1 MIINYPPEL
10 PITARHDELLDT
22 IRDHQVIVVA
32 GETGSGKSTQLPKL
46 CLELGRGTDGL
57 IGHTQPRRIAA
68 RSIAERVAEELG
80 QELGDVVGYQV
91 RFTDVVS
98 DRTRLKLMTDGILLA
113 EIQHDPLLRRYD
125 TIIIDEAHERSL
137 NIDFLLG
144 WLHQL
149 LPRRPDLKLIITSAT
164 IDTQRFA
171 EHFASADGV
180 PAPII
185 EVSGRT
191 FPVELR
197 YQPIEEG
204 DQTDAICDAV
214 VELFRD
220 VPGDVLVF
228 CSGEREIRDATDALI
243 DLGLPNTEIVPLYAR
258 LSAAEQHRVFAA
270 HRGRRVVVATNVAET
285 SLTVPGIR
293 SVVDPGTA
301 RISRFNR
308 RTKVQR
314 LPIEPVSQASAN
326 QRAGRC
332 GRVAAGVCI
341 RLYAE
346 DDFAGRPAFTEP
358 EIQRTNLASVILQMA
373 TLGLGDV
380 EAFPFVDPPD
390 RASIRAG
397 IALLEELGAVRPGR
411 QGHGDWVTKL
421 GRRLARLP
429 VDPRLGRM
437 LIEAERLGCLREV
450 RIIVAGLSIQDPRE
464 RPTGKEQ
471 AAREAH
477 ARFADDSS
485 DFLSWIHLWEHLETE
500 RRARSS
506 NQFRRMCRNEFLNAQ
521 RVREWQD
528 LHSQLRRALAHRT
541 RSDRTRS
548 GQTRSDQTPHS
559 VDQAQPA
566 HPDVIHRA
574 LLSGLLSHIG
584 RKNPDGP
591 DYRGPQGTNFAIAP
605 GSSLFKRNPSW
616 VMAAE
621 LVETNRVWA
630 RVLARIQ
637 PEWLERV
644 GAHLLAHNY
653 GDPWW
658 DADQGVAKIHH
669 SATLYGLPVFT
680 NRTELLHRSDREG
693 ARWFLLGNAFALGEW
708 GARSPSF
715 AQHNRDQREAVIALE
730 IKSRRDDLL
739 IAHDRV
745 VEWFDRRVPEDVA
758 TVKEFER
765 WWRDQRMIEPHRFDL
780 TIDDLTAPEASEVE
794 AEAFPDELGNGEA
807 ALGLT
812 YVFEPG
818 HRLDGV
824 TIDVPLVQL
833 RSVDATVF
841 DWLVPGLRGE
851 LVEAMLRSL
860 PKPMRKQLLPI
871 ADTARGLLDE
881 LDERDDPAPTR
892 PLAVALTQVLGRTLG
907 VSVTPEDFDRER
919 VPSHLRPRFRVV
931 DDRSADVEP
940 EVLAEGTD
948 LIMLR
953 ELLDERVRA
962 TVTGAGHALQ
972 RADVT
977 TWDFGELPP
986 SVDVSHRG
994 HRAVAFPSLV
1004 IDGDRIDLRL
1014 LPSED
1019 EQQEAMWPAY
1029 RRLIGRHRP
1038 SLSKVLRPLLTTET
1052 KLALIVSPYD
1062 SPSTWLDDCV
1072 DGAIEAM
1079 MVDWGGPAWSQAAFD
1094 SHVEA
1099 MRRLLPDR
1107 VADLASR
1114 SLQAL
1119 VANRH
1124 LQTRLEDVPAGFAA
1138 AYRDVRAQRDRLL
1151 YAGFIAEVGADRLDD
1166 IARYLKAAVHR
1177 LSRLP
1182 EAPSRDTESMLRI
1195 RSLEATWDDLV
1206 AGTSWSAELEDA
1218 GWLLQELRVTLFA
1231 QHLRPGQPGRQPVS
1245 EKRVRSMLDRLGSAG

>member
-1 MIINYPPEL
+1 MIVDYPPEL

-22 IRDHQVIVVA
+22 IRDHQVVVVA

-46 CLELGRGTDGL
+46 CLELGRGTDAL

-80 QELGDVVGYQV
+80 QDLGDVVGYQV

-171 EHFASADGV
+171 EHFAGPDGV

-197 YQPIEEG
+197 YRPIEEG

-228 CSGEREIRDATDALI
+228 CSGEREIRDATDALT
-243 DLGLPNTEIVPLYAR
+243 DLALPNTEIVPLYAR
-258 LSAAEQHRVFAA
+258 LSAAEQHRVFAP

-346 DDFAGRPAFTEP
+346 DDFAGRPPFTEP

-397 IALLEELGAVRPGR
+397 VALLEELGAVRPGR
-411 QGHGDWVTKL
+411 QGHRDWVTKI

-437 LIEAERLGCLREV
+437 LVEAERLGCLQEV

-471 AAREAH
+471 IAREAH
-477 ARFADDSS
+477 ARFADDGS

-500 RRARSS
+500 RRERSS
-506 NQFRRMCRNEFLNAQ
+506 NQFRRMCRNEFLNPQ

-528 LHSQLRRALAHRT
+528 LHSQLRRALSRRAL
-541 RSDRTRS
+541 S
-548 GQTRSDQTPHS
+548 GRALSGRALSRRAPDPHN
-559 VDQAQPA
+559 QPA

-574 LLSGLLSHIG
+574 LLSGLLSHVG

-591 DYRGPQGTNFAIAP
+591 DYRGPQGTSFAIAP

-616 VMAAE
+616 VMSAE

-630 RVLARIQ
+630 RVVARIQ

-644 GAHLLAHNY
+644 GAHLLARSY

-658 DADQGVAKIHH
+658 DVQQGVAKIHH

-680 NRTELLHRSDREG
+680 NCIELLHRSDRDA
-693 ARWFLLGNAFALGEW
+693 ARWFLLSNAFALGEW
-708 GARSPSF
+708 GARPPIF
-715 AQHNRDQREAVIALE
+715 AQHNRDQRDAVIALE

-739 IAHDRV
+739 ITHERV
-745 VEWFDRRVPEDVA
+745 IEWFDHRVPNDVA

-765 WWRDQRMIEPHRFDL
+765 WWRDKRLVEPHRFDL
-780 TIDDLTAPEASEVE
+780 AIDDLTAPEASGVE
-794 AEAFPDELGNGEA
+794 AVAFPDEFGDGDA

-824 TIDVPLVQL
+824 TIDVPLDQL
-833 RSVDATVF
+833 RSVDAAVF
-841 DWLVPGLRGE
+841 DWLVPGMRGE

-860 PKPMRKQLLPI
+860 PKPIRKQLLPI
-871 ADTARGLLDE
+871 ADAAHRLLDE
-881 LDERDDPAPTR
+881 LEERYHPAPTR
-892 PLAVALTQVLGRTLG
+892 PLLVALAQVLGRALG
-907 VSVTPEDFDRER
+907 VSVSPEDFDVDRI
-919 VPSHLRPRFRVV
+919 PSHLRPRFRIV
-931 DDRSADVEP
+931 DDRSFDAEA

-948 LIMLR
+948 LAALR
-953 ELLDERVRA
+953 DLLDDRVRA
-962 TVTGAGHALQ
+962 MVTGAGHVLE
-972 RADVT
+972 RTDVT
-977 TWDFGELPP
+977 TWDFGDLPR
-986 SVDVSHRG
+986 SVEVSHRG
-994 HRAVAFPSLV
+994 HCAVAFPSLV
-1004 IDGDRIDLRL
+1004 VQGDRIDLRL
-1014 LPSED
+1014 LPSAD
-1019 EQQEAMWPAY
+1019 EQHETMWTAY
-1029 RRLIGRHRP
+1029 RRFLGRHRP

-1062 SPSTWLDDCV
+1062 SPTTWVDDCV
-1072 DGAIEAM
+1072 DAAIEAM
-1079 MVDWGGPAWSQAAFD
+1079 MVEWGGPAWIQSDFET
-1094 SHVEA
+1094 HVQT

-1107 VADLASR
+1107 VAHLASR
-1114 SLQAL
+1114 SLEVL

-1124 LQTRLEDVPAGFAA
+1124 LQTRLEEAPGAFAF
-1138 AYRDVRAQRDRLL
+1138 AYRDVRAQRDRML
-1151 YAGFIAEVGADRLDD
+1151 YAGFIAEVGSDRLDD
-1166 IARYLKAAVHR
+1166 IARYITAAVHR
-1177 LSRLP
+1177 LERLP
-1182 EAPSRDTESMLRI
+1182 EAPTRDSEMMARV
-1195 RSLEATWDDLV
+1195 RALEADWDDL
-1206 AGTSWSAELEDA
+1206 AARTSWSAELEDV

-1231 QHLRPGQPGRQPVS
+1231 QHLRSGQPGRKPVS
-1245 EKRVRSMLDRLGSAG
+1245 EKRVRAQLDRLRTIG

>member
-10 PITARHDELLDT
+10 PITAHHDELLDT
-22 IRDHQVIVVA
+22 IRDHQVVVVA

-46 CLELGRGTDGL
+46 CLELGRGTEGL

-80 QELGDVVGYQV
+80 QDLGDVVGYQV

-98 DRTRLKLMTDGILLA
+98 ERTRLKLMTDGILLA
-113 EIQHDPLLRRYD
+113 EIQRDPMLRRYD

-171 EHFASADGV
+171 EHFADASGA

-191 FPVELR
+191 FPVEMR
-197 YQPIEEG
+197 YHPIEEG

-214 VELFRD
+214 TELFRD

-228 CSGEREIRDATDALI
+228 CSGEREIRDATDALN
-243 DLGLPNTEIVPLYAR
+243 DLALPNTEIVPLYAR
-258 LSAAEQHRVFAA
+258 LSAVEQHRVFAS

-346 DDFAGRPAFTEP
+346 ADFAGRPEFTEP

-397 IALLEELGAVRPGR
+397 VALLEELGAVRPSR
-411 QGHGDWVTKL
+411 QGHTDWVTKL

-485 DFLSWIHLWEHLETE
+485 DFLSWLHLWEHLETE
-500 RRARSS
+500 RRERSS
-506 NQFRRMCRNEFLNAQ
+506 NQFRRLCRNEFLNAQ

-528 LHSQLRRALAHRT
+528 LHSQLRRALRDP
-541 RSDRTRS
+541 SS
-548 GQTRSDQTPHS
+548 GSIAN
-559 VDQAQPA
+559 AQPA

-591 DYRGPQGTNFAIAP
+591 DYRGPQGTKFAIAP
-605 GSSLFKRNPSW
+605 GSSLFKRNPPW

-644 GAHLLAHNY
+644 GAHLLAHSY

-658 DADQGVAKIHH
+658 DAEQGVAKIHH
-669 SATLYGLPVFT
+669 SAGLYGLPVFT
-680 NRTELLHRSDREG
+680 NRTELLHRSDRDG
-693 ARWFLLGNAFALGEW
+693 ARWFLLSHALALGEW

-715 AQHNRDQREAVIALE
+715 AQHNREQRDAVIALE
-730 IKSRRDDLL
+730 IRSRRDDLL
-739 IAHDRV
+739 LAHDSL
-745 VEWFDRRVPEDVA
+745 VEWFDRRVPNDVA

-765 WWRDQRMIEPHRFDL
+765 WWRDQAMVEPDRFAL
-780 TIDDLTAPEASEVE
+780 TIDDLTAPDASEVE
-794 AEAFPDELGNGEA
+794 AEAFPDELGDGDS

-824 TIDVPLVQL
+824 TIDVPLDQL
-833 RSVDATVF
+833 RSADATAF

-851 LVEAMLRSL
+851 LVEAMLRTL
-860 PKPMRKQLLPI
+860 PKPIRKQLLPI
-871 ADTARGLLDE
+871 TDTARRLLAE
-881 LDERDDPAPTR
+881 LDERADPAPDR
-892 PLAVALTQVLGRTLG
+892 PLTVAVALVIARSLG
-907 VSVTPEDFDRER
+907 VSVGPGDFDLDRI
-919 VPSHLRPRFRVV
+919 PSHLRPRFRIV
-931 DDRSADVEP
+931 DDRAVDGEP

-948 LIMLR
+948 LDMLQD
-953 ELLDERVRA
+953 LLDQRVRA
-962 TVTGAGHALQ
+962 TVRGAGHDLEQ
-972 RADVT
+972 TDVT
-977 TWDFGELPP
+977 TWAFGDLPR
-986 SVDVSHRG
+986 SVEVSHRG
-994 HRAVAFPSLV
+994 HRAVAYPSLV
-1004 IDGDRIDLRL
+1004 VDGDRIDLRL

-1019 EQQEAMWPAY
+1019 EQHDEMWTAS
-1029 RRLIGRHRP
+1029 RRLLGLHRP
-1038 SLSKVLRPLLTTET
+1038 SLSKILRPLLTTET

-1062 SPSTWLDDCV
+1062 SPSAWLDDCV
-1072 DGAIEAM
+1072 EAAIEAM
-1079 MVDWGGPAWSQAAFD
+1079 LIEWDGPAWTQAAFD
-1094 SHVEA
+1094 TQVA
-1099 MRRLLPDR
+1099 DMRRLLPDR
-1107 VADLASR
+1107 VAEVAAR

-1119 VANRH
+1119 VANRQ
-1124 LQTRLEDVPAGFAA
+1124 LEARLEDAPAGFQAT
-1138 AYRDVRAQRDRLL
+1138 YRDVRAQRDRLL
-1151 YAGFIAEVGADRLDD
+1151 YAGFITQVGADRLDD

-1177 LSRLP
+1177 LTRLP
-1182 EAPSRDTESMLRI
+1182 EAPTRDAELMVRI

-1206 AGTSWSAELEDA
+1206 ASTAWSAALEDA

-1245 EKRVRSMLDRLGSAG
+1245 EKRVRSVLERLSPTG